1 MLKLLKSLFMFSV
14 NRQIRCLCSRPG
26 FPSPTATRKG
36 KMMVQW
42 ASNSLLF
49 LTVLFSLT
57 TGWAA
62 SPTSVSLRSA
72 SEFDYPPFAIVKP
85 DGSADGFSV
94 ELLRAVAKS
103 ENMDISFK
111 VGPWHTI
118 KQELADGTID
128 VLPLVSHSKD
138 REQFYDF
145 SIPYLKM
152 HGTIFVRRGENR
164 IRNESDLISKEI
176 ITMKGDT
183 AHEYA
188 VRKSITDKL
197 ILSDTFEDAMTLLSQ
212 GKHDA
217 VIVQQI
223 VGLQIINKLGIT
235 NLVDV
240 SSSLDDNLKPFG
252 KPLTEFEQKFCIAV
266 QKGNR
271 ELLSKINEGLSA
283 VIANGTYDELYSK
296 WFGPILPPRP
306 LDKKLMLQYAAI
318 IGGPFLLFLLIFGVW
333 FLNREVK
340 RKTLSLRAEIEERKA
355 AEVALRASESRFRR
369 AIEEAPLPI
378 MIHADDGEVLSISRA
393 WTEITGYT
401 HSDIPTI
408 SEWTNK
414 AYGVQTNKIREYI
427 DTLYASE
434 DRRDEGEYTVNCQDG
449 SKRTWY
455 FFSVPLGSFPDGRR
469 TVLSMAFD
477 ITSRKQLEVDLL
489 QSKEVAESANKAK
502 SEFLANMSHEV
513 RTPLNGVLGM
523 LQLLDTTEPTE
534 EQNEYIFA
542 AIKSTNRLTR
552 LLTDILD
559 ISRVEAGRMQI
570 VESEFDVYK
579 TKDSIKEVFE
589 QEAKGKGIRLE
600 FSRDDGV
607 PLNLIGDEARLRQIL
622 FNIVGNAIKFTETG
636 EIRVEASLLPS
647 TSDSTVWVLITV
659 SDTGI
664 GISDEDLKNIF
675 EPFVQAEGTYTRRYQ
690 GAGLGLSI
698 VRRLVTLLGG
708 EIAIDSTLG
717 KGTTFSI
724 TLPFKVPALVT
735 AETDAPALSIRTTG
749 DMPLRILIAED
760 DNVSMITGKRML
772 EKSGYSVNTAKD
784 GQEALKLLME
794 RDFDLILMD
803 IQMPVM
809 DGVEATRSI
818 RGAKTLGVKSN
829 IPIIAMTA
837 YAMTGDREK
846 FLAAG
851 MNDYISKPVD
861 RKALVEVIERV
872 MGQMMN

>member
-1 MLKLLKSLFMFSV
+1 MGFQCFSV
-14 NRQIRCLCSRPG
+14 LFWLPG
-26 FPSPTATRKG
+26 FTCPTANAKV
-36 KMMVQW
+36 KIMVRS
-42 ASNSLLF
+42 ALVIFLSVTLL
-49 LTVLFSLT
+49 LPLS

-62 SPTSVSLRSA
+62 SSPSVTLRSA
-72 SEFDYPPFAIVKP
+72 SEFDYPPFAIVKS

-94 ELLRAVAKS
+94 ELLKAVAKS
-103 ENMDISFK
+103 EKMDISFK
-111 VGPWHTI
+111 VGPWHSI

-152 HGTIFVRRGENR
+152 HGTIFVRRGDSR

-188 VRKSITDKL
+188 IRKSITDKL

-252 KPLTEFEQKFCIAV
+252 KPLAEFEQKFCIAV

-306 LDKKLMLQYAAI
+306 LDKKLILQYAAI

-333 FLNREVK
+333 FLKREVK

-455 FFSVPLGSFPDGRR
+455 FFSVPVGSFPDGRR

-570 VESEFDVYK
+570 VESEFDVFK
-579 TKDSIKEVFE
+579 TKNSIKEVFE
-589 QEAKGKGIRLE
+589 QEAKEKGIRLE

-607 PLNLIGDEARLRQIL
+607 PLNLIGDEARLRQII
-622 FNIVGNAIKFTETG
+622 FNLVGNAIKFTESG
-636 EIRVEASLLPS
+636 EIRVDASLLPYS
-647 TSDSTVWVLITV
+647 TSSVVWVLITV

-664 GISDEDLKNIF
+664 GISDEDLKKIF

-698 VRRLVTLLGG
+698 VRRLVNLLGG
-708 EIAIDSTLG
+708 NVAIDSTPG
-717 KGTTFSI
+717 EGTTIYVS
-724 TLPFKVPALVT
+724 LPFKRPSGNQGQIDQEARIP
-735 AETDAPALSIRTTG
+735 APAAEAH
-749 DMPLRILIAED
+749 LRILIAED
-760 DNVSMITGKRML
+760 DSVSSLTCKRML
-772 EKSGYSVNTAKD
+772 EKSGYSVTIGKD
-784 GQEALKLLME
+784 GQEALQQLTE
-794 RDFDLILMD
+794 QDFDLILMD
-803 IQMPVM
+803 VQMPVM
-809 DGVEATRSI
+809 DGVEATKAI
-818 RGAKTLGVKSN
+818 RGASSLGAKSS

-837 YAMTGDREK
+837 YAMSGDREK

-851 MNDYISKPVD
+851 MDDYIAKPVD
-861 RKALVEVIERV
+861 KAALVELIERV
-872 MGQMMN
+872 MRVKGKVQ